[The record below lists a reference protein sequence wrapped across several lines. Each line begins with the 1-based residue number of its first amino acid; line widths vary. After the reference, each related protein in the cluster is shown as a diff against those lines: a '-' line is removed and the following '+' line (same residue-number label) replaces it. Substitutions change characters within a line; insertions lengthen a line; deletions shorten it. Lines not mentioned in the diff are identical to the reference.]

1 MVRLLSWGRYPHRP
15 QIPHP
20 VYWPER
26 VSQASKA
33 IASVGQGA
41 ALAFGCGR
49 SYGDS
54 CLAESGHVLAMQGM
68 DRVLAV
74 DWKNGVVLAQAGLT
88 LAELIRIA
96 LPRGWFL
103 PVTPGTKFVTLGGA
117 VANDVHGKNHHVMGT
132 FGRHVRHLTL
142 HRSDEGIVEC
152 SPVQRPDLFA
162 VTVGGLGLTG
172 VIVAVELQLRRVV
185 SSEIEQRSI
194 RFGGFDEFFELSQAH
209 DASHEYTVAWID
221 CLASGKQAGRGHYIA
236 GNHASKGSIEVAP
249 RGGLHMPIDPP
260 FSLVNSLSLR
270 VFNTLYYHGQRKK
283 EVASLVGYDPFFYP
297 LDRLQQWN
305 RMYGRAGFQQYQCVV
320 PQQDGPEIIRSVVQQ
335 ISKRGTGSFLAVLK
349 QCGEL
354 ASPGLLSFPL
364 HGVSLALDFPQR
376 DQVNDRLFGKLDAL
390 VHEAGGRLYPAKD
403 AHMSAAH
410 FKQAYPQWERIE
422 ALRDPQLLSQFWKRV
437 TQ

>member
-1 MVRLLSWGRYPHRP
+1 MDPLLSWGRYPRHP

-20 VYWPER
+20 AHWPED
-26 VSQASKA
+26 VSQGLAA
-33 IASVGQGA
+33 IATVGQGA

-54 CLAESGHVLAMQGM
+54 CLAESGHVLAMQNM
-68 DRVLAV
+68 DRVLAA
-74 DWKNGVVLAQAGLT
+74 DWETGVVLAQAGLT

-132 FGRHVRHLTL
+132 FGRHVQLLTIY
-142 HRSDEGIVEC
+142 RSDEGFTQC
-152 SPVQRPDLFA
+152 SLAQRPDLFA
-162 VTVGGLGLTG
+162 ATVGGLGLTG
-172 VIVAVELQLRRVV
+172 VILAVALQLRRVA

-236 GNHASKGSIEVAP
+236 GNHAQKGLIELAP
-249 RGGLHMPIDPP
+249 PDGLRMPIDPP
-260 FSLVNSLSLR
+260 LSLVNSFSLR
-270 VFNTLYYHGQRKK
+270 AFNTLYYHRQRKK
-283 EVASLVGYDPFFYP
+283 EVASLVGYAPFFYP

-320 PQQDGPEIIRSVVQQ
+320 PQQDGPEVIRAVMQQ
-335 ISKRGTGSFLAVLK
+335 ISKSGTGSFLAVLK

-376 DQVNDRLFGKLDAL
+376 DQLNERLFKKLDAL

-410 FKQAYPQWERIE
+410 FKQAYPQWGKVET
-422 ALRDPQLLSQFWKRV
+422 LRDPQLLSRFWKRV